1 MLEMGNEEAL
11 RIAKGPLLYL
21 VVLAGIYFFS
31 VKPYIITPLHTSNEI
46 LQKIEKSSIAEHYF
60 IHRQREAAEY
70 LPNDCKSCHTMVGL
84 ESRQNFGLNSLIL
97 PITALNEE
105 QFIRYVRGERGNI
118 NSVMPNYTEEQF
130 SDIELRKIYR
140 AARYPILE

>member
-1 MLEMGNEEAL
+1 MDSQEVI
-11 RIAKGPLLYL
+11 RIGKGPLLYL
-21 VVLAGIYFFS
+21 AVLAVIYFFS
-31 VKPYIITPLHTSNEI
+31 VKPYVITPINTSVEI
-46 LQKIEKSSIAEHYF
+46 LQKIEKSSTTEHYF

-70 LPNDCKSCHTMVGL
+70 LPNDCKACHTMVGL
-84 ESRQNFGLNSLIL
+84 DSRQNFGLNSLIL

-105 QFIRYVRGERGNI
+105 QFISYVRGERGNI

-130 SDIELRKIYR
+130 SDIDLRKIYR